1 MRRGEI
7 WWAKLPE
14 PAGKRPVLLLS
25 RNEAYAVRNSVT
37 VAEVTSRIRGIPVEV
52 QLGLA
57 DGMPKECVVNLDTII
72 TITKSLIETR
82 ITALD
87 NEKMKEVEKAIK
99 FALAI
104 T

>member
-1 MRRGEI
+1 
-7 WWAKLPE
+7 
-14 PAGKRPVLLLS
+14 
-25 RNEAYAVRNSVT
+25 VRNSVT
-37 VAEVTSRIRGIPVEV
+37 AAEVTSRIRGIPVEV

>member
-37 VAEVTSRIRGIPVEV
+37 AAEVTSRIRGIPVEV